1 MKVNHIVTQ
10 YWGSAFYIWEKS
22 SKKKILSLIM
32 ILHGIMELFIWET
45 VHHLEQIISGE
56 ESVEF

>member
-1 MKVNHIVTQ
+1 
-10 YWGSAFYIWEKS
+10 
-22 SKKKILSLIM
+22 M